1 MAKINIQPMGTRVLI
16 KPLEQESK
24 TSSGLL
30 LPETAKEK
38 PQTGLVLAIGDD
50 EEIKLKVNDKVL
62 FAKYSGTEFK
72 MDGTEY
78 LLLELETKIF
88 FDLDAVEADHDS
100 STNVD
105 NRYTLLARAAHH
117 VTSCSWIAADIYVLK
132 LDAFLAKILFC
143 HIAKRTSRCAE
154 NSYSRLRF
162 GFCHCYPC

>member
-1 MAKINIQPMGTRVLI
+1 MEVKMAKINIQPIGTRVLI

-38 PQTGLVLAIGDD
+38 PQTGLVVAIGDD

-78 LLLELETKIF
+78 LLLEAN
-88 FDLDAVEADHDS
+88 DV
-100 STNVD
+100 
-105 NRYTLLARAAHH
+105 
-117 VTSCSWIAADIYVLK
+117 
-132 LDAFLAKILFC
+132 LAKFL
-143 HIAKRTSRCAE
+143 
-154 NSYSRLRF
+154 NN
-162 GFCHCYPC
+162 